1 MENKQTEVITMIES
15 KFGFANPIIK
25 GDALWFALDKIE
37 GMQVD
42 FINVHL
48 NLRDRKN
55 PTFTRKT
62 LSARGASQDGKQ
74 LLYSITIDNHAV
86 QIKVGDE
93 KATLRLNNGDLEWIE
108 KPNVHNVISDYT
120 KARYDKLN
128 APFFKK

>member
-1 MENKQTEVITMIES
+1 MKLVFT
-15 KFGFANPIIK
+15 
-25 GDALWFALDKIE
+25 LDNIG

-42 FINVHL
+42 YINVHINL
-48 NLRDRKN
+48 NDRKN

-62 LSARGASQDGKQ
+62 LPAIGESNDGTKK
-74 LLYSITIDNHAV
+74 LYSITVDNHAV

-93 KATLRLNNGDLEWIE
+93 KATLRINNGKLEWIE

-120 KARYDKLN
+120 KARHDKLN